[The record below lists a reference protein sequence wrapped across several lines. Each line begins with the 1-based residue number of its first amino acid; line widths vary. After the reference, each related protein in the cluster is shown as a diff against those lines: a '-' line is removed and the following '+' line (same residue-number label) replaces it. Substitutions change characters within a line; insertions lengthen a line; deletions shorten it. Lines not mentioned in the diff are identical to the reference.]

1 MEQYDDMLKRMAREE
16 DTPLPSWASACIDD
30 ALANLPQKRR
40 RHGKVLRYFGTAMA
54 ACLAIF
60 IALPNLSAQAADTL
74 QALPLVGP
82 LVEIVTFRT
91 YTEDTENHHAMVEI
105 PTVEGQSDNPVY
117 NESINTI
124 NQDVETLT
132 STLIAQFEADAAEL
146 GEEAHTALEVRHKI
160 VTNSDTWFTLEM
172 EVWQGSGSSNTYYRY
187 YHIDKTT
194 GEIMELSDLFQD
206 DGYVEAISKEI
217 LRQMREANDAGT
229 GVFWIDSEYDGLN
242 FKSIDPNQ
250 NFYFDEGGNLVI
262 AFDKY
267 EVAPGVGGCPTF
279 TIPRSVYEAYLK

>member
-1 MEQYDDMLKRMAREE
+1 MEQYDDMLKRMARE
-16 DTPLPSWASACIDD
+16 DDPPLPSWASACIDD

-117 NESINTI
+117 N
-124 NQDVETLT
+124 
-132 STLIAQFEADAAEL
+132 
-146 GEEAHTALEVRHKI
+146 
-160 VTNSDTWFTLEM
+160 
-172 EVWQGSGSSNTYYRY
+172 
-187 YHIDKTT
+187 
-194 GEIMELSDLFQD
+194 
-206 DGYVEAISKEI
+206 
-217 LRQMREANDAGT
+217 
-229 GVFWIDSEYDGLN
+229 
-242 FKSIDPNQ
+242 
-250 NFYFDEGGNLVI
+250 
-262 AFDKY
+262 
-267 EVAPGVGGCPTF
+267 
-279 TIPRSVYEAYLK
+279 

>member
-91 YTEDTENHHAMVEI
+91 YTQDAENHHAMVEI

-117 NESINTI
+117 NESIQAI
-124 NQDVETLT
+124 NEDVEALT

-146 GEEAHTALEVRHKI
+146 GEEAHTALEVRHRV
-160 VTNSDTWFTLEM
+160 VTNSDTWFTLEL
-172 EVWQGSGSSNTYYRY
+172 EVWQGSGSSNTTYYY

-206 DGYVEAISKEI
+206 DGYVEAISQEI
-217 LRQMREANDAGT
+217 LRQMQEANDAGT
-229 GVFWIDSEYDGLN
+229 GIFWVDSEYEGLN
-242 FKSIDPNQ
+242 FQTINPDQ
-250 NFYFDEGGNLVI
+250 NFYFDENGDLVI
-262 AFDKY
+262 VFNKY
-267 EVAPGVGGCPTF
+267 EVAPGAAGCPTF
-279 TIPRSVYEAYLK
+279 TIPRAVYKAYLQ

>member
-117 NESINTI
+117 NESIQAI
-124 NQDVETLT
+124 NEDVEALT

-146 GEEAHTALEVRHKI
+146 GEEAHTALEVRHRV
-160 VTNSDTWFTLEM
+160 VTNSDTWFTLEL
-172 EVWQGSGSSNTYYRY
+172 EVWQGSGSSNTTYYY

-194 GEIMELSDLFQD
+194 GEIMQLSDLFQD
-206 DGYVEAISKEI
+206 DGYVAAISQEI
-217 LRQMREANDAGT
+217 LRQMRKANADGT
-229 GVFWIDSEYDGLN
+229 GVFWVDSEYEGLN
-242 FKSIDPNQ
+242 FQSIDPDQ
-250 NFYFDEGGNLVI
+250 NFYFDENGDLVI
-262 AFDKY
+262 VFNKY
-267 EVAPGVGGCPTF
+267 EVAPGSSGCPTF
-279 TIPRSVYEAYLK
+279 TIPRAVYEAYLQ